1 MTRPPWRVFSFGD
14 TPLPYNGSGSFSVV
28 NTFVPNTT
36 ISSTAMNANF
46 SDMATNGFSAVLT
59 RDGQSVMTGQF
70 KAANGTELA
79 PSITFGTDLNCGIY
93 RIAAD
98 NIGVACNGA
107 KVVDISTTGVAV
119 TGNISATGRVS
130 ENGAI
135 LLPAGVILPYGG
147 SSAPSGYLLCYG
159 QAVSRTTYA
168 TLFAAIGTAYGV
180 GDGTTTFNVPDLRG
194 RVPAGKDDMGGSAAS
209 RLTSTTMSPDG
220 NTLAATGG
228 TQTHTL
234 TAAESATLT
243 YTVTDPGHVH
253 SGLRNNGVATNSQQ
267 RSAYA
272 AGAGGA
278 LRFNGSDPNEVS
290 TTSATTGISVSSN
303 ASDDPHLNVQPSII
317 TNYII
322 KH

>member
-1 MTRPPWRVFSFGD
+1 V
-14 TPLPYNGSGSFSVV
+14 PYNGSGTFSVV
-28 NTFVPNTT
+28 NTFIPNTT
-36 ISSTAMNANF
+36 ISSSQMNANF
-46 SDMATNGFSAVLT
+46 SDMASNGFSAVLP
-59 RDGQSVMTGQF
+59 RDGQSAMTGQF

-79 PSITFGTDLNCGIY
+79 PSITFGTDLNLGRY
-93 RIAAD
+93 RKSAD
-98 NIGVACNGA
+98 VMADVCNGA
-107 KVVDISTTGVAV
+107 EVVEYSTTGIDV
-119 TGNISATGRVS
+119 TGTIS
-130 ENGAI
+130 ENGAQ

-147 SSAPSGYLLCYG
+147 ASAPSGYLLCYG
-159 QAVSRTTYA
+159 QAVSRSTYA
-168 TLFAAIGTAYGV
+168 ALFSAIGTAYGV

-194 RVPAGKDDMGGSAAS
+194 RVPAGKDNMGGSAAS

-243 YTVTDPGHVH
+243 YTVTDPGHAH
-253 SGLRNNGVATNSQQ
+253 EGLENAGTPTDARQQ
-267 RSAYA
+267 ASY
-272 AGAGGA
+272 GPGSGGA
-278 LRFNGSDPNEVS
+278 IRFGSGGNEIS
-290 TTSATTGISVSSN
+290 TIPATTGISVSSN

>member
-1 MTRPPWRVFSFGD
+1 V
-14 TPLPYNGSGSFSVV
+14 PYNGSGTFSVV
-28 NTFVPNTT
+28 NTFIPNTT
-36 ISSTAMNANF
+36 ISSSQMNANF
-46 SDMATNGFSAVLT
+46 SDMASNGFSAVLP
-59 RDGQSVMTGQF
+59 RDGQSAMTGQF

-79 PSITFGTDLNCGIY
+79 PAITFATDLNCGIY

-107 KVVDISTTGVAV
+107 KVVDISASGVAV
-119 TGNISATGRVS
+119 TGDISATGRIS
-130 ENGAI
+130 ENGGA

-147 SSAPSGYLLCYG
+147 ASAPTGYLLCYG
-159 QAVSRTTYA
+159 QAVSRSTYA
-168 TLFAAIGTAYGV
+168 TLFSAIGTAYGS
-180 GDGTTTFNVPDLRG
+180 GDGNTTFNVPDLRG
-194 RVPAGKDDMGGSAAS
+194 RVPAGKDNMGGSAAS

-253 SGLRNNGVATNSQQ
+253 SGLRNSGVATNSQQ

-278 LRFNGSDPNEVS
+278 LRFNGGDPNEVS
-290 TTSATTGISVSSN
+290 TVSATTGISVSSN

-317 TNYII
+317 VNYII